1 MSINKR
7 TKRSRQRGSHTHG
20 WGAKKKH
27 RGAGNRGG
35 RGMAG
40 TGKRADQKKPTII
53 NLYGNEYFG
62 KRGFKLPQKK
72 QKIIKIINLEDLEQK
87 ASSLLVKGLAK
98 KTSEFIEIDLT
109 KLGYNKLLGKGLI
122 TKKFKIS
129 VESASKKAIEK
140 IKKVGGEIIALNL
153 E

>member
-40 TGKRADQKKPTII
+40 TGKRADQKKPTIM

-62 KRGFKLPQKK
+62 KRGFL
-72 QKIIKIINLEDLEQK
+72 
-87 ASSLLVKGLAK
+87 
-98 KTSEFIEIDLT
+98 
-109 KLGYNKLLGKGLI
+109 
-122 TKKFKIS
+122 
-129 VESASKKAIEK
+129 AIEVVEVWLVLVREQTRK
-140 IKKVGGEIIALNL
+140 NL
-153 E
+153 L